1 VPTAPPAKLEVEIES
16 EGGAAEMAMLSGW
29 VAVLPFAS
37 VTFTVKENVPEAK
50 GVPEITP
57 EEAVKIKPAGSEPL
71 LMLHEYGVVPPVAC
85 SVAE

>member
-1 VPTAPPAKLEVEIES
+1 MPTVPPARLEVEIES
-16 EGGAAEMAMLSGW
+16 AAEMTMLSGW

-37 VTFTVKENVPEAK
+37 VTFTVKENVPEAE

-57 EEAVKIKPAGSEPL
+57 EEAVKVKPAGSEPL
-71 LMLHEYGVVPPVAC
+71 LMLHEYGVVPPLAC

>member
-1 VPTAPPAKLEVEIES
+1 
-16 EGGAAEMAMLSGW
+16 MAMLSGW

-37 VTFTVKENVPEAK
+37 VTFAVKENVPEVE

-57 EEAVKIKPAGSEPL
+57 EEAVKVKPAGSEPL
-71 LMLHEYGVVPPVAC
+71 LMLHEYGVVPPLAC